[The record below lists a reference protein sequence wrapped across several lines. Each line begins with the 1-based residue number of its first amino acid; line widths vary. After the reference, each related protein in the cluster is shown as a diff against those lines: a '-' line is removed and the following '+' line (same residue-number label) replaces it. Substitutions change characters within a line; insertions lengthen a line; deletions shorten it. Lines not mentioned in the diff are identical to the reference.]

1 MKVELSIIFPVF
13 NEEYRLDKSFDL
25 IKKFC
30 SNNNQ
35 FELELIFVDDG
46 SSDKTETKIKEFINL
61 HKDIDIRYLKSKENK
76 GKGNALKLGISS
88 ATKKWILTSDIDLSV
103 KLEQVNFWFE
113 KFKINESDYKVF
125 FGSRNLNSSEVEKK
139 IHRYFLGIIFN
150 ILIKL
155 LFKVDIKDSQCG
167 FKLYDSNVAKKIF
180 VNLETLGFAHDVEV
194 INKIHKQNIEIK
206 ELPVKWRH
214 MPNSK
219 LNILTDPIKMFLE
232 IIKIFVKSK
241 KNYL

>member
-1 MKVELSIIFPVF
+1 M
-13 NEEYRLDKSFDL
+13 
-25 IKKFC
+25 
-30 SNNNQ
+30 
-35 FELELIFVDDG
+35 
-46 SSDKTETKIKEFINL
+46 
-61 HKDIDIRYLKSKENK
+61 
-76 GKGNALKLGISS
+76 
-88 ATKKWILTSDIDLSV
+88 
-103 KLEQVNFWFE
+103 
-113 KFKINESDYKVF
+113 
-125 FGSRNLNSSEVEKK
+125 NSSEVEKK

-241 KNYL
+241 KNDL